1 MKTQEQNA
9 FILGNEILGWEDFGL
24 PNTLQAVVIRL
35 GNVSFLNV
43 FALIY
48 VSVLLI
54 QTES

>member
-9 FILGNEILGWEDFGL
+9 LILDNKILGWEDFGP
-24 PNTLQAVVIRL
+24 PNTLQTVVTRL